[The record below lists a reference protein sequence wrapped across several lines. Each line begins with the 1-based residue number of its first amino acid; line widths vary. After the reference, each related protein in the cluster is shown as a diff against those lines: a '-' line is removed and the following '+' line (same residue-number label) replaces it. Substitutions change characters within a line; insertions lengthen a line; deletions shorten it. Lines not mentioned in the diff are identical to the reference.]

1 MRKGGVGGK
10 EENEG
15 EGGWVRSEE
24 RRGRREG
31 EKEGEGGWVRSEG

>member
-10 EENEG
+10 EEKEG

-31 EKEGEGGWVRSEG
+31 REGRGGRLGKE